1 MYTYICTDE
10 YCTYTHDRCWANDL
24 LIAQQQRV
32 SQLQKL
38 FATTCIL
45 ASKTKLVVLGGL
57 SSATCLRVLQATAL
71 QLRCN
76 CARGKLLG
84 RDKNTN
90 NTRHVE
96 CGLERD
102 RQSSACPP
110 TLLLPPSSNQ
120 IVFATL
126 AMDNN
131 QILLQNCLLF
141 VIFFYAII
149 IIITFHIVDDYL
161 PLSFC

>member
-1 MYTYICTDE
+1 MYAHICTYIE
-10 YCTYTHDRCWANDL
+10 FSTYIHDRCWANDL
-24 LIAQQQRV
+24 LIAQQQSV
-32 SQLQKL
+32 SQLRKL
-38 FATTCIL
+38 FATTRIL

-76 CARGKLLG
+76 CARGKLLR

-102 RQSSACPP
+102 RQSSASPSYAAPTPP
-110 TLLLPPSSNQ
+110 PPITYCKLCCYSCSGQ
-120 IVFATL
+120 SVFIAK
-126 AMDNN
+126 
-131 QILLQNCLLF
+131 LF
-141 VIFFYAII
+141 VIFYAI
-149 IIITFHIVDDYL
+149 IIITFHIVVDYL